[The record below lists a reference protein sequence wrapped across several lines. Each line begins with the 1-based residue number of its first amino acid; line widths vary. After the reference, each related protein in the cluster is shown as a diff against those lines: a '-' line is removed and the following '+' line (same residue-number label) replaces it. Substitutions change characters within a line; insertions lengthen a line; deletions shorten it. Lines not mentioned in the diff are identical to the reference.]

1 MSRVDGFVHVH
12 GLDSLRTLDGVM
24 PYLET
29 AGGIQISDSSAL
41 TSLDGFQ
48 RLSTVSGHLA
58 IFGLPALEATSGF
71 AALES
76 VGDLDIYSN
85 PALTDVGGFSGLT
98 RANLIRLHHNT
109 ELERIDGFEKLQT
122 LGDDDDTEPAL
133 VVVENGDRGI
143 TMTAFGTLE
152 RGGWA
157 ALQRLD
163 ASALCASELVAQD
176 EAPCYCGDATD
187 DCFEHADVIR
197 DLTKYVDEDDDDEDD
212 VEAIAPA
219 PRQAPPAGWGKL
231 LSA

>member
-1 MSRVDGFVHVH
+1 MALANR
-12 GLDSLRTLDGVM
+12 LITL
-24 PYLET
+24 
-29 AGGIQISDSSAL
+29 
-41 TSLDGFQ
+41 
-48 RLSTVSGHLA
+48 LA
-58 IFGLPALEATSGF
+58 ITTFTNAAGDTSITPQQHDCGGLRGDGSCAATTTSVCRGTQNF
-71 AALES
+71 ASAAGRVRRCSKIE
-76 VGDLDIYSN
+76 GDL
-85 PALTDVGGFSGLT
+85 
-98 RANLIRLHHNT
+98 LIDHV
-109 ELERIDGFEKLQT
+109 ELASLPFLIERVDGFEKLKT

-163 ASALCASELVAQD
+163 ASALCASRLVAQD
-176 EAPCYCGDATD
+176 ETPCYCGDAAD
-187 DCFEHADVIR
+187 DCFENADVIR
-197 DLTKYVDEDDDDEDD
+197 ELTKYVDDDDDDDD

>member
-1 MSRVDGFVHVH
+1 MIDAQTRVQ
-12 GLDSLRTLDGVM
+12 LRQTLFLMASVR
-24 PYLET
+24 L
-29 AGGIQISDSSAL
+29 IAL
-41 TSLDGFQ
+41 LILTLTNAAADTSLAPQQHDCGGLRGDG
-48 RLSTVSGHLA
+48 SCA
-58 IFGLPALEATSGF
+58 AT
-71 AALES
+71 
-76 VGDLDIYSN
+76 
-85 PALTDVGGFSGLT
+85 TMKGFSGLKT
-98 RANLIRLHHNT
+98 ANLIRLHHNT
-109 ELERIDGFEKLQT
+109 ELERIGGFEKLQA

-163 ASALCASELVAQD
+163 ASALCASRLVAQD
-176 EAPCYCGDATD
+176 ETPCYCGDAAD
-187 DCFEHADVIR
+187 DCFDHPDVIR

>member
-1 MSRVDGFVHVH
+1 MKGFSRLKTANLVRIHHNAALERVDGF
-12 GLDSLRTLDGVM
+12 
-24 PYLET
+24 E
-29 AGGIQISDSSAL
+29 
-41 TSLDGFQ
+41 
-48 RLSTVSGHLA
+48 
-58 IFGLPALEATSGF
+58 
-71 AALES
+71 
-76 VGDLDIYSN
+76 
-85 PALTDVGGFSGLT
+85 
-98 RANLIRLHHNT
+98 NL
-109 ELERIDGFEKLQT
+109 KS

-163 ASALCASELVAQD
+163 ASALCASALVAQD
-176 EAPCYCGDATD
+176 ETPCYCGAAAD
-187 DCFEHADVIR
+187 DCFEHPDVIR
-197 DLTKYVDEDDDDEDD
+197 ELTKYVDEDDDDDEDD

>member
-1 MSRVDGFVHVH
+1 MGTED
-12 GLDSLRTLDGVM
+12 
-24 PYLET
+24 
-29 AGGIQISDSSAL
+29 
-41 TSLDGFQ
+41 
-48 RLSTVSGHLA
+48 LSTLSPKDENVAGQTNTDAPGNYH
-58 IFGLPALEATSGF
+58 FHKRRRRHF
-71 AALES
+71 NAA
-76 VGDLDIYSN
+76 
-85 PALTDVGGFSGLT
+85 
-98 RANLIRLHHNT
+98 
-109 ELERIDGFEKLQT
+109 LERIDGFATLQT

-163 ASALCASELVAQD
+163 ASALCASALVAQD
-176 EAPCYCGDATD
+176 EAPCYCGDAAD

-197 DLTKYVDEDDDDEDD
+197 ELTKYVDDDDDDED